1 MFKVIDN
8 RKKYQEETF
17 EYELIV
23 LYNLRPLQNTPF
35 PQFLRLP
42 RGMRSLF
49 LWGQAQILILK
60 ILNVC
65 LLAPPAP

>member
-8 RKKYQEETF
+8 RKKSQEETV

-35 PQFLRLP
+35 PQFLR
-42 RGMRSLF
+42 
-49 LWGQAQILILK
+49 QAQILILK